1 MRSNRRTYIAI
12 AAVAVGI
19 VVLALPS
26 SVGQNQRNYEIQ
38 TRVYA
43 TPDYRTDTMR
53 AIEAYER
60 VMERY
65 MDASE
70 RNFAAVTADI
80 GAVAVR
86 LEAIDIG
93 LAKLDARLER
103 IERHLG
109 ILPPP
114 RVADPNTTPPTA
126 PAPLPAPSSRGYGGQ

>member
-1 MRSNRRTYIAI
+1 MRSNRRTYVAI

-26 SVGQNQRNYEIQ
+26 SVGQNQRNYEVQ
-38 TRVYA
+38 TRMYA
-43 TPDYRTDTMR
+43 TPQYRTDAMR

-65 MDASE
+65 MNASE
-70 RNFAAVTADI
+70 RNLATITADI
-80 GAVAVR
+80 SAVAAR
-86 LEAIDIG
+86 LEAIDAG

-109 ILPPP
+109 IMPVTSVPDANAP
-114 RVADPNTTPPTA
+114 ESPTS
-126 PAPLPAPSSRGYGGQ
+126 APSHLPTLRQQGP